1 MSGTELMMAATLV
14 SAIGKIQE
22 GQAAKSQSE
31 FEARTR
37 ERDAAIARDRAA
49 RHAREARRTGS
60 ARAASARVALG
71 GSGAQ
76 LAGTPLDVLGQLAAD
91 AELSAL
97 TDAHEGEVSAA
108 GHLTRASSSRRRG
121 AAARSRALLGAG
133 SSLLRGF
140 S

>member
-1 MSGTELMMAATLV
+1 MSGAELLMAATLV
-14 SAIGKIQE
+14 STIGKVQE
-22 GQAAKSQSE
+22 GKAAKTQAG
-31 FEARTR
+31 FDARAS
-37 ERDAAIARDRAA
+37 ERDAATARDRAA
-49 RHAREARRTGS
+49 RHARDARRTGS

-97 TDAHEGEVSAA
+97 TETHDGAVTAA
-108 GHLTRASSSRRRG
+108 GHLTRAAASRRRG
-121 AAARSRALLGAG
+121 AAARSQALLGAG

-140 S
+140 A